1 MLYYPFTIPQVS
13 NANRIPSLPVRN
25 IFLGFTPQ
33 ALSRICRR
41 QIFSE
46 AKRPRLVGETIKG
59 PSSRLVSYLIMYP
72 NLGHASYAVANLA
85 TTIRAK

>member
-13 NANRIPSLPVRN
+13 NVNRIPSLPVRN
-25 IFLGFTPQ
+25 ISLGFTPQ

-46 AKRPRLVGETIKG
+46 AKRPRLGETIKG
-59 PSSRLVSYLIMYP
+59 PLFRLVLSR
-72 NLGHASYAVANLA
+72 
-85 TTIRAK
+85 T